1 MELKLGA
8 TIKKLRTERGITQ
21 EELANKIGVSFQA
34 ISKWETNTTTPD
46 IAIIPQL
53 ALFFGVSIDS
63 LFAINKDDYMERI
76 SNMIRDEHTISHD
89 NFVWAERY
97 LKGVICD
104 EPHNND
110 ARTLL
115 VELYEHRE
123 NRDTL
128 NAGRLCE
135 EGLLLDPSNIALHG
149 KLIRIRRKRSETD
162 RLINFYESLSGKFPK
177 NDTVKEKLI
186 EIYIIACRYDNA
198 KTLIASSAPKA
209 IFDLFLGDIEMLT
222 GNSDNA
228 LTIWE
233 STSEKNKSD
242 HSLLFE
248 AAERF
253 NKYGYSEKAISLYE
267 QSYEQ
272 APSPKELDSVY
283 ARAFLFTSLGRKA
296 EAISMWNLII
306 KSLSDD
312 YGISDGECI
321 DWAKREIANLSL

>member
-1 MELKLGA
+1 MELKIGA

-21 EELANKIGVSFQA
+21 EELANRIGVSFQA
-34 ISKWETNTTTPD
+34 VSKWETNTTTPD
-46 IAIIPQL
+46 IAIIPRL

-63 LFAINKDDYMERI
+63 LFAMNNDDYMERI
-76 SNMIRDEHTISHD
+76 GNMIRDEHTISHD

-104 EPHNND
+104 EPHNNE

-128 NAGRLCE
+128 NAVRLCE
-135 EGLLLDPSNIALHG
+135 EGLLLDPSDIALHG
-149 KLIRIRRKRSETD
+149 KLINIRRKRSETG
-162 RLINFYESLSGKFPK
+162 RLANFYESLSDKFPN

-186 EIYIIACRYDNA
+186 EIYINTGKCDKA
-198 KTLIASSAPKA
+198 KALITSSAYKA
-209 IFDLFLGDIEMLT
+209 IFDLFLGDIEMSL
-222 GNSDNA
+222 GNIDAA
-228 LTIWE
+228 LAIWN
-233 STSEKNKSD
+233 SATEKYNND
-242 HSLLFE
+242 HSILFE
-248 AAERF
+248 VAERF
-253 NKYGYSEKAISLYE
+253 NKYGFSEKAISLYE
-267 QSYEQ
+267 QSYEK
-272 APSPKELDSVY
+272 APAPKELDSVY
-283 ARAFLFTSLGRKA
+283 ARAFLFTNLGRKN

-312 YGISDGECI
+312 YGINNGECV